1 MAEQKLKYEVNI
13 LNTEDLEK
21 LGKLFSEIE
30 ESLESEELLKFI
42 AEKAMAELQ
51 TIIDTELDTEDYE
64 TDYRSSNKYEILED
78 QIRIYNDSRVDL
90 SELSEETR
98 QYYADGLS
106 LAKIIEFGT
115 GIPRNR
121 QRGV

>member
-30 ESLESEELLKFI
+30 ESLESEELLKFV

-64 TDYRSSNKYEILED
+64 TDYRSSNKYEISED

-115 GIPRNR
+115 GIPRNK
-121 QRGV
+121 Q